1 MFNAM
6 KYIKNLEA
14 VGFKREQAE
23 AQVQLVFD
31 AIEEDVATKSD
42 IAEVREDFAKLRG
55 EFAELKAE
63 LSSDFAKLR
72 AEFFVFK
79 NEIIFKLGSVLVGVL
94 TLYTAIIGLLIKL

>member
-1 MFNAM
+1 MFNA
-6 KYIKNLEA
+6 I
-14 VGFKREQAE
+14 
-23 AQVQLVFD
+23 
-31 AIEEDVATKSD
+31 
-42 IAEVREDFAKLRG
+42 
-55 EFAELKAE
+55 KAE